1 MKAFFSWL
9 KSAYSESDG
18 NGSSTRLHMS
28 ALIAFVIGVG
38 IAFGVAT
45 HEKKFTIEQF
55 DGFLG
60 AGGAFIVTTCGPL
73 YGLNKASDVLNKKN
87 NGSGNEPQQPGA

>member
-18 NGSSTRLHMS
+18 SGSSTRIHMT
-28 ALIAFVIGVG
+28 ALIAFVIGIGV
-38 IAFGVAT
+38 AFGVAT
-45 HEKKFTIEQF
+45 HQKKFTIEQF

-60 AGGAFIVTTCGPL
+60 ASATFIVTTCGPL
-73 YGLNKASDVLNKKN
+73 YGLNKASDVLNKRN
-87 NGSGNEPQQPGA
+87 TSDNGTPNPTGV

>member
-1 MKAFFSWL
+1 MVKIS
-9 KSAYSESDG
+9 YDSESDG

-60 AGGAFIVTTCGPL
+60 AGATFLVTTCGPL
-73 YGLNKASDVLNKKN
+73 YGMNKVSDVLNKKN

>member
-1 MKAFFSWL
+1 MKVFFSWL

-18 NGSSTRLHMS
+18 SGSSTRIHMT

-38 IAFGVAT
+38 LAFGVAT

-60 AGGAFIVTTCGPL
+60 AGATFIVTTCGPL

-87 NGSGNEPQQPGA
+87 NNDDKGTQQPGV